1 MYLYMLN
8 IFNYYNYLLVI
19 NETNI
24 PYTKD
29 GILKLF

>member
-19 NETNI
+19 NEPPL
-24 PYTKD
+24 PYPKD
-29 GILKLF
+29 GLLKFF

>member
-19 NETNI
+19 NETNL

-29 GILKLF
+29 GILKVF

>member
-8 IFNYYNYLLVI
+8 IFNYYDYLLII
-19 NETNI
+19 NETNL

-29 GILKLF
+29 GILKFF

>member
-8 IFNYYNYLLVI
+8 IFNYYDYLLII
-19 NETNI
+19 NETNL

-29 GILKLF
+29 DILKFF